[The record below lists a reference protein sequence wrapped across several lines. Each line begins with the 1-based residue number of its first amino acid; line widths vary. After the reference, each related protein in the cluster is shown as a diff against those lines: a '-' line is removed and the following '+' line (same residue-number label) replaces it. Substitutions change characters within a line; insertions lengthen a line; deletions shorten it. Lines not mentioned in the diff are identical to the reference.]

1 MIRVEMRDHQVVL
14 DFPEMILALSKAQ
27 FVEALAKGKGLKRA
41 EAMAQRLHT
50 EERPHAGR

>member
-1 MIRVEMRDHQVVL
+1 MIRVELRDHQVVL
-14 DFPEMILALSKAQ
+14 DLPKMILVLSKAQ
-27 FVEALAKGKGLKRA
+27 CVAALAKGQGLKPA